1 VKRSSIIIVVGC
13 LTALV
18 LGLALAYPLLVMN
31 MPATK
36 EEVLGVDV
44 VYAYFGS
51 PYLDVNVSGLWRNYS
66 IPQEIVNVGGIP
78 MGLDVNVISY
88 FIVLNITNNSNQ
100 PVYINNFDTI
110 VGPSIS
116 ADLDGIISAPNSIMT
131 DYRDVDYYP
140 GWGNIWS
147 ENTSR
152 MIYLSG
158 IVGVHDFVYG
168 DLNGSLWIHAK
179 VGGWSYG
186 EEKVHAFGVDYKEI
200 TLQTFGE
207 AYLYNNLI
215 GEQQT
220 LIFYNGLDVSVGTR
234 LPQ

>member
-13 LTALV
+13 LAALV

-31 MPATK
+31 MPATN

-51 PYLDVNVSGLWRNYS
+51 PYLDANISGLWRNYS
-66 IPQEIVNVGGIP
+66 IPQEIVNVGGTP
-78 MGLDVNVISY
+78 YGLDVTVISY
-88 FIVLNITNNSNQ
+88 FIVLNVTNNSNQ

-116 ADLDGIISAPNSIMT
+116 ADPDGIISAPNSILT

-140 GWGNIWS
+140 GWDNIWS
-147 ENTSR
+147 ANTSR
-152 MIYLSG
+152 LICLSG
-158 IVGVHDFVYG
+158 IVGIHDFVYD
-168 DLNGSLWIHAK
+168 DLNGSLWVHAK
-179 VGGWSYG
+179 VGGWPYG
-186 EEKVHAFGVDYKEI
+186 EENVHAFGVDYKQI
-200 TLQTFGE
+200 QLQTFGE
-207 AYLYNNLI
+207 AHLYNNLI
-215 GEQQT
+215 GENQT
-220 LIFYNGLDVSVGTR
+220 LIFYNGLDVSIGTR